1 MSEEV
6 KKRSVRRVKWFRS
19 SSIQARARHRTGRKS
34 EGFWSR
40 KCLQVISSYGNRRSK
55 DKLIERMYASNGI
68 FNMFI
73 DEPPLED
80 ITMPFYVREE

>member
-1 MSEEV
+1 
-6 KKRSVRRVKWFRS
+6 
-19 SSIQARARHRTGRKS
+19 
-34 EGFWSR
+34 
-40 KCLQVISSYGNRRSK
+40 
-55 DKLIERMYASNGI
+55 MYAANGI